1 MKYAIA
7 AGIVAVMVFSSLPA
21 QADQIDCSKLTC
33 SQFMAL
39 SKKMKSGTTMI
50 WLEGYYT
57 SQDASPI
64 LDTDK
69 ISTDGTNLANYC
81 VKNPDS
87 GFIDAASMPSS
98 KPRTDPAASRDLAV
112 DAPARVG
119 GLGRAYWVDLVV
131 LRSNRKGHVAAG

>member
-7 AGIVAVMVFSSLPA
+7 AGIVAVMVVSSLPA
-21 QADQIDCSKLTC
+21 QADQIDFSKLTC

-39 SKKMKSGTTMI
+39 SKDEIGTTMI
-50 WLEGYYT
+50 WMEGYYT

-87 GFIDAASMPSS
+87 GFIDAAN
-98 KPRTDPAASRDLAV
+98 AV
-112 DAPARVG
+112 VKTQ
-119 GLGRAYWVDLVV
+119 
-131 LRSNRKGHVAAG
+131 N

>member
-7 AGIVAVMVFSSLPA
+7 AGIAAIMALGSLPA
-21 QADQIDCSKLTC
+21 QADQIDFSKLTC

-39 SKKMKSGTTMI
+39 SKDEIGTTMI

-57 SQDASPI
+57 SQDVSPI
-64 LDTDK
+64 LDNDK

-87 GFIDAASMPSS
+87 GFIDAAN
-98 KPRTDPAASRDLAV
+98 AV
-112 DAPARVG
+112 VKTQ
-119 GLGRAYWVDLVV
+119 
-131 LRSNRKGHVAAG
+131 N